1 MLMAIAAIAPLRIPE
16 RNTGIRASGCAALVG
31 GITPIVPP
39 GIPPSNIT
47 TSFHYFFRIAYDAW
61 VTLAVSA
68 QGSASIVLQRISLVT
83 NLRHW

>member
-1 MLMAIAAIAPLRIPE
+1 MPTAIAAIESPRISE
-16 RNTGIRASGCAALVG
+16 RTTRIRASGCAALVG

-39 GIPPSNIT
+39 EIPPSNIT
-47 TSFHYFFRIAYDAW
+47 ASFHYFFRIAYDAW